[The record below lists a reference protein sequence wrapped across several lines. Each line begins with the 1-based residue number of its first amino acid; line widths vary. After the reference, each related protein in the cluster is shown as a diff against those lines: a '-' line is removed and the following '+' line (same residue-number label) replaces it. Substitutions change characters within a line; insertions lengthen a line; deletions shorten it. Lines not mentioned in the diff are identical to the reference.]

1 MIKKQYL
8 TESDHTQQAIDTFG
22 TTYYKTRAGFM
33 LKNGRLLDLTYDGG
47 PREDHRNIRDAFD
60 DMDLDSESDYLIEF
74 MNEGNIRLIPE
85 IPGIDIAVEPTDKQY
100 AALKDYI
107 NFFIGRNKYF
117 GVQFSNKNGDQV
129 DWKEYNGFVS
139 SAEIILDIKDYFK
152 NKLVEDWYD
161 DDFSWSA
168 HEPQTVSELL
178 NTNTLYHATYKPYWE
193 EIKKEGFIKPGKH
206 SNWPDI
212 FKTYRYIYLST
223 DYDNAYSYAETAEDV
238 PEELLDQIV
247 VLEIDA
253 NKLDVD
259 SLRADE
265 NQIYNSDEDEGRS
278 IEDPLTWIELEY
290 DKPIPISAVKK
301 VHDESELKEEMEKSK
316 HHQMIYYEVYPQK
329 NETKSD
335 FINRFMR
342 VTAREYPNVKQRYA
356 VANSYWDS
364 HDKKKLNESTRSSEI
379 IDVIKKHFIVDDY
392 PVSGPSFLL
401 PDGSFI
407 DLISSFN
414 SSTSFEDF
422 PAHAEV
428 EDFLQF
434 SGLSNISGD
443 ATDGSPSIQNL
454 GAVRLNDLEDNNY
467 IELPEN
473 KLTSVQYDSLENWL
487 NKNSRIR
494 RAVVVSDLG
503 FNNYVEYN
511 YSDYLPEDII
521 KRIKRYYSSG
531 HLYESINDLD
541 SYVLDY
547 IESNFNLSDYY
558 SEGQSYILPDG
569 EFLNLD
575 DGVHIGVDDAL
586 YDEGLIKE
594 SPYISDKLVLIDD
607 YNSIRVSDGQY
618 LQTDPYIELP
628 KKLPSNAQ
636 LSSLLDFLDSL
647 TDKSVWVGVRG
658 NKNAGASYN
667 LENVLPEQVIKNIKR
682 FYSSGVLYEAI
693 ESNSVFNLKKI
704 GMSHYDEWLNSQS
717 ARDRDNVKIEI
728 KELSPKEYLN
738 ACAEIFGNSFE
749 SQKKQIQYDKQII
762 RELQDLIKKG
772 VSLNAIFLD
781 YVSNPPTQEGRHRM
795 YALAE
800 LYGWDKK
807 YPVIIFTPADPER
820 VKRDQLEK
828 QQEKLYKYID
838 KAVTNSLDYTYRNYD
853 ELKDQISYYLENY
866 IDSPEVKIS
875 ERGHWLVITVNGL
888 EYEISQDEF
897 DWDEDKPDPDDE
909 FDLTWRDLTLEDWNL
924 LLSKNLLI
932 ESCQLAESSSR
943 GETTLRKLLI
953 EIAKQLNLPNYDPAQ
968 TYVLHHYNKD
978 HADNSLTNLTLMPSS
993 LHSSMHHRHNITP
1006 EWKKIYEDSIVHI
1019 GEAIND
1025 VLTADEKEASK

>member
-1 MIKKQYL
+1 MMNRHILK
-8 TESDHTQQAIDTFG
+8 ESDHTQQAIDAFG
-22 TTYYKTRAGFM
+22 TTYYRTRAGFM
-33 LKNGRLLDLTYDGG
+33 LKDGKLLDLTYGGG
-47 PREDHRNIRDAFD
+47 PREDHRNIQDAFD

-85 IPGIDIAVEPTDKQY
+85 IPGIDIAVEPTDRQY

-107 NFFIGRNKYF
+107 DFFIGRKKYF

-129 DWKEYNGFVS
+129 DWKEYNGLTS
-139 SAEIILDIKDYFK
+139 SAEIILDIKDYFED
-152 NKLVEDWYD
+152 KLAESWYD
-161 DDFSWSA
+161 DSA
-168 HEPQTVSELL
+168 PMVEDLGANQ
-178 NTNTLYHATYKPYWE
+178 AAIWQA
-193 EIKKEGFIKPGKH
+193 IKDHFVI
-206 SNWPDI
+206 
-212 FKTYRYIYLST
+212 
-223 DYDNAYSYAETAEDV
+223 DN
-238 PEELLDQIV
+238 
-247 VLEIDA
+247 
-253 NKLDVD
+253 
-259 SLRADE
+259 
-265 NQIYNSDEDEGRS
+265 
-278 IEDPLTWIELEY
+278 
-290 DKPIPISAVKK
+290 
-301 VHDESELKEEMEKSK
+301 
-316 HHQMIYYEVYPQK
+316 
-329 NETKSD
+329 
-335 FINRFMR
+335 
-342 VTAREYPNVKQRYA
+342 
-356 VANSYWDS
+356 
-364 HDKKKLNESTRSSEI
+364 
-379 IDVIKKHFIVDDY
+379 Y

-401 PDGSFI
+401 PDSSFI
-407 DLISSFN
+407 DLSSSYN
-414 SSTSFEDF
+414 SETSFEDF
-422 PAHAEV
+422 PTHAEV
-428 EDFLQF
+428 EDFLQ
-434 SGLSNISGD
+434 SVDLSNISGD
-443 ATDGSPSIQNL
+443 TTDGSPSIQNL

-473 KLTSVQYDSLENWL
+473 KLTSIQYDGLESWL
-487 NKNSRIR
+487 DKNSRIR
-494 RAVVVSDLG
+494 RAIVVSDLG

-521 KRIKRYYSSG
+521 KRIKRYYSSS
-531 HLYESINDLD
+531 HLYESIVEFNSPTSSDL
-541 SYVLDY
+541 LNY
-547 IESNFNLSDYY
+547 IKSNFNISDYY
-558 SEGQSYILPDG
+558 LEGQSYILPNG
-569 EFLNLD
+569 EFLNLY
-575 DGVHIGVDDAL
+575 DGAHIGIDNTL
-586 YDEGLIKE
+586 YEEGLIGE
-594 SPYISDKLVLIDD
+594 DPYVSGKLVLMDN
-607 YNSIRVSDGQY
+607 YNSIRMSDGKY
-618 LQTDPYIELP
+618 IQTDPYVELP

-647 TDKSVWVGVRG
+647 TDESVWVGVRN

-667 LENVLPEQVIKNIKR
+667 LETTLPEQIIKNIKR
-682 FYSSGVLYEAI
+682 FYSSGVLYEAV

-717 ARDRDNVKIEI
+717 ARDRDNVRIEI
-728 KELSPKEYLN
+728 KELSPKEYLE

-749 SQKKQIQYDKQII
+749 SQKKQIQYDREII
-762 RELQDLIKKG
+762 KELQNLIEKG
-772 VSLNAIFLD
+772 VSLNATFLD
-781 YVSNPPTQEGRHRM
+781 YVSNLPTQEGRHRM

-807 YPVIIFTPADPER
+807 YPVIIFTPADPE
-820 VKRDQLEK
+820 KAERDRLER

-838 KAVTNSLDYTYRNYD
+838 KAVTNALDYTYRNYD

-866 IDSPEVKIS
+866 MDNPEVKIS

-888 EYEISQDEF
+888 EYEVSQDEF

-953 EIAKQLNLPNYDPAQ
+953 EIAKQLDLPNYDPAQ